1 MAQTTSTTVAN
12 WLLTEVMSQIALDPL
27 RGKYV
32 LLPFLN
38 MADISGRATK
48 NRKIRKKTAIAAAVD
63 DTEGSDFAAS
73 PGAVALGVASNIT
86 ITPTTKVQGVEL
98 TTDAIELA
106 LPGVAR
112 SQVVAAIQS
121 GNPSA
126 LPLVRDAM
134 TEILEAHYLR
144 AETDS
149 LALFSGLSES
159 ASSSGANPTAAPL
172 SFATLLDAM
181 LKLLDNNP
189 ASEDMVF
196 VLDEVG
202 VGDLRT
208 LAAGGSGAALSSI
221 FTGNGAADLAFFN
234 HRPDVS
240 RNGFRGSF
248 AGIPIYAGNKAI
260 MATAN
265 TGGADRVGALIVAGR
280 GETGAP
286 GSVRGFAEM
295 VERYEPSLGFQYDLG
310 TDSLLAVGR
319 WCWAVGEHTD
329 EHGVKI
335 IYDKT

>member
-63 DTEGSDFAAS
+63 DSEGGDFAAS

-106 LPGVAR
+106 LPGVPR

-121 GNPSA
+121 GNPAA

-144 AETDS
+144 AETDA

-159 ASSSGANPTAAPL
+159 ASSSGSNPTAAPL
-172 SFATLLDAM
+172 SFAVLLDAM

-202 VGDLRT
+202 IADLRA

-248 AGIPIYAGNKAI
+248 AGIPIYAGNKAV

-265 TGGADRVGALIVAGR
+265 TGAADRVGALIVAGR

-295 VERYEPSLGFQYDLG
+295 TERYEPSLGFQYDLS

>member
-1 MAQTTSTTVAN
+1 MAVSSSTTVAN
-12 WLLTEVMSQIALDPL
+12 WLLSEVMSQIALDPL

-38 MADISGRATK
+38 MADISGQATK
-48 NRKIRKKTAIAAAVD
+48 VRKIRKKNAIAAAVD
-63 DTEGSDFAAS
+63 DSEG
-73 PGAVALGVASNIT
+73 VAFSNPATLGVASNIS
-86 ITPTTKVQGVEL
+86 ITPSTKVQGVQL
-98 TTDAIELA
+98 TAEAIELA
-106 LPGVAR
+106 LPGVPRA
-112 SQVVAAIQS
+112 QVVQAIQS
-121 GNPSA
+121 GNPGA

-134 TEILEAHYLR
+134 VEILESHYLR
-144 AETDS
+144 AETDA

-172 SFATLLDAM
+172 SFATLLDALM
-181 LKLLDNNP
+181 KLLDNNP
-189 ASEDMVF
+189 ASEDLVY

-208 LAAGGSGAALSSI
+208 LAASGSGAALSTI
-221 FTGNGAADLAFFN
+221 FSSGVGDLAFFN
-234 HRPDVS
+234 HRPDAS

-248 AGIPIYAGNKAI
+248 AGIPIYAANKAV

-265 TGGADRVGALIVAGR
+265 TGAADRVGALIVAGR

-295 VERYEPSLGFQYDLG
+295 TERFEPSLGFQYDLADD
-310 TDSLLAVGR
+310 TLLAVGR

>member
-12 WLLTEVMSQIALDPL
+12 WLLSEVMSQIALDPL

-106 LPGVAR
+106 LPGVPR

-121 GNPSA
+121 GNPAA

-144 AETDS
+144 AETDA

-172 SFATLLDAM
+172 SFAVLLDAM

-189 ASEDMVF
+189 SSEDLVF

-202 VGDLRT
+202 IADLRA

-248 AGIPIYAGNKAI
+248 AGIPIYAGNKAV

-295 VERYEPSLGFQYDLG
+295 TERYEPSLGFQYELS

>member
-12 WLLTEVMSQIALDPL
+12 WLLSEVMSQIALDPL
-27 RGKYV
+27 RGKYA
-32 LLPFLN
+32 LLPLLN
-38 MADISGRATK
+38 MSDISGRATK

-63 DTEGSDFAAS
+63 DTEGNDFTASAA
-73 PGAVALGVASNIT
+73 ALGVASNIT
-86 ITPTTKVQGVEL
+86 ITPTTKVQGVQL

-121 GNPSA
+121 GSPAA

-144 AETDS
+144 AETDA
-149 LALFSGLSES
+149 LALFSGASES

-189 ASEDMVF
+189 SSEDLVF

-202 VGDLRT
+202 VADLRT

-221 FTGNGAADLAFFN
+221 FTGNGAGDVAFFN

-265 TGGADRVGALIVAGR
+265 TGAADRVGALIVAGR

-295 VERYEPSLGFQYDLG
+295 TERYEPSLGFQYDLG
-310 TDSLLAVGR
+310 NDTLLAVGR

-329 EHGVKI
+329 EHIVKI

>member
-12 WLLTEVMSQIALDPL
+12 WLLSEVMSQIALDPL

-63 DTEGSDFAAS
+63 DNEGVDFTS
-73 PGAVALGVASNIT
+73 SAVALGVASNIT

-98 TTDAIELA
+98 TSDAIELA

-112 SQVVAAIQS
+112 SQVIAAIN
-121 GNPSA
+121 GNNAAA

-144 AETDS
+144 AETDA

-202 VGDLRT
+202 IADLRA
-208 LAAGGSGAALSSI
+208 LAAGGSGAALSTI
-221 FTGNGAADLAFFN
+221 FSSSAADLAFFN

-248 AGIPIYAGNKAI
+248 AGVPIYAGNKAV

-265 TGGADRVGALIVAGR
+265 TGAADRVGALIVAGR

>member
-106 LPGVAR
+106 LPGVPR

-121 GNPSA
+121 GNPAA

-144 AETDS
+144 AETDA

-172 SFATLLDAM
+172 SFAVLLDAM

-189 ASEDMVF
+189 SSEDLVF

-202 VGDLRT
+202 IADLRA
-208 LAAGGSGAALSSI
+208 LAAGGTGAALSSI

-248 AGIPIYAGNKAI
+248 AGIPIYAGNKAV

-295 VERYEPSLGFQYDLG
+295 TERYEPSLGFQYELS

>member
-1 MAQTTSTTVAN
+1 MAVSTSTTVAN

-38 MADISGRATK
+38 MADISGRSSK
-48 NRKIRKKTAIAAAVD
+48 VRKIRKKSAIAMAVD
-63 DTEGSDFAAS
+63 DTEATAFSN
-73 PGAVALGVASNIT
+73 PQTLGVAANIS
-86 ITPTTKVQGVEL
+86 ITPSTKVQGIQL
-98 TTDAIELA
+98 TADAIELA

-112 SQVVAAIQS
+112 SQVIDAIQ
-121 GNPSA
+121 GNGAGA

-134 TEILEAHYLR
+134 TEILESHYLR
-144 AETDS
+144 AETDA

-159 ASSSGANPTAAPL
+159 AGTTNQPL

-181 LKLLDNNP
+181 TKLLDNNP
-189 ASEDMVF
+189 SSEDLVF
-196 VLDEVG
+196 VLEEIG

-208 LAAGGSGAALSSI
+208 LASSGSGAALSSV
-221 FTGNGAADLAFFN
+221 FTGNGAADLSFFN
-234 HRPDVS
+234 QRPDVS
-240 RNGFRGSF
+240 RNGFRGGF
-248 AGIPIYAGNKAI
+248 CGIPIYAANKNA

-265 TGGADRVGALIVAGR
+265 AGVDRVAALIVAGR

-295 VERYEPSLGFQYDLG
+295 TERYEPSLGFQYDLAD
-310 TDSLLAVGR
+310 DSLLAVGR
-319 WCWAVGEHTD
+319 WCWSVAEHTD

-335 IYDKT
+335 IYEKT

>member
-48 NRKIRKKTAIAAAVD
+48 NRKIRKKSAIAAAVD
-63 DTEGSDFAAS
+63 DTEGTDFTS
-73 PGAVALGVASNIT
+73 SAVALGVASNVT

-106 LPGVAR
+106 LPGVPR

-121 GNPSA
+121 GNPAA

-134 TEILEAHYLR
+134 TEIIEAHYLR
-144 AETDS
+144 AETDAM
-149 LALFSGLSES
+149 ALFSGLSES
-159 ASSSGANPTAAPL
+159 ASSSGSNPTAAPL
-172 SFATLLDAM
+172 SFAVLLDAM

-189 ASEDMVF
+189 ASEDLVF

-202 VGDLRT
+202 VADLRT
-208 LAAGGSGAALSSI
+208 LAAGGAGAALSSI
-221 FTGNGAADLAFFN
+221 FTGGGAGDLAFFN

-265 TGGADRVGALIVAGR
+265 TGAADRVGALIVAGR

-295 VERYEPSLGFQYDLG
+295 AERYEPSLGFQYDLG